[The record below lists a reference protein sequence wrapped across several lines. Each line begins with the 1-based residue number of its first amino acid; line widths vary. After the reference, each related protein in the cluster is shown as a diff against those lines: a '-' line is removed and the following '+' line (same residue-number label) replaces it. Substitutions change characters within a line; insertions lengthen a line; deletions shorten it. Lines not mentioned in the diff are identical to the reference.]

1 MAGMQRFVTYIYSYK
16 GNEKLQ
22 NTGFA
27 KVEIRGGQCSLEI
40 HLKGALSPGKTPG
53 IYLFSREDDL
63 IHAVEI
69 GNLTLSSGG
78 GDCKVILQSGKIA
91 GSPYSIYDMKGIIIP
106 LDDNFMY
113 ASQWD
118 DGAILRERI
127 RIWKLE
133 GEDKDASERIEG
145 EAEREKV
152 AEEQTF
158 AERKDDIDIKE
169 AEPEGTVSDGESE
182 TFLEGDSDSRE
193 STFAETESEK
203 AVETV
208 EEAASVHATEL
219 PLQKQPPKE
228 DTSQKTLL
236 DCFLKLQKRQQ
247 TVEIF
252 ETGKRQISG
261 IQIELRDIRE
271 LPRKFWNL
279 GNNSFLL
286 HGFFNYH
293 YLLLGKRT
301 EEDKETI
308 FIGVPGMFHSQEHVM
323 ASLFGFSE
331 FLPGRKEGERQQD
344 RNTKQ
349 EFQEIESQEQFLE
362 TLRAAELERKSGNQ
376 FGYWCHFM
384 MDERNL

>member
-1 MAGMQRFVTYIYSYK
+1 MAGMQRFVTYLYSYK

-53 IYLFSREDDL
+53 VYLFSREEEM

-69 GNLTLSSGG
+69 GNLALSNGG

-106 LDDNFMY
+106 LDDSFMY

-118 DGAILRERI
+118 DGEMLRERI
-127 RIWKLE
+127 RIWKQE
-133 GEDKDASERIEG
+133 GEGEEAAEKIEEETERED
-145 EAEREKV
+145 EAEG
-152 AEEQTF
+152 QTF
-158 AERKDDIDIKE
+158 AEGEEDKK
-169 AEPEGTVSDGESE
+169 ESE
-182 TFLEGDSDSRE
+182 QEEPVFDRENEKFTGENSDSGDNA
-193 STFAETESEK
+193 SADTDTEKTDEN
-203 AVETV
+203 A
-208 EEAASVHATEL
+208 EEAVSVHATEL
-219 PLQKQPPKE
+219 PLQERPVKE
-228 DTSQKTLL
+228 DISQKTLL

-247 TVEIF
+247 TIEIF

-261 IQIELRDIRE
+261 IHIELRDIRE

-301 EEDKETI
+301 EEDRETI
-308 FIGVPGMFHSQEHVM
+308 FVGVPGMFHSQEHVM

-331 FLPGRKEGERQQD
+331 FLPGRKGEEEQD
-344 RNTKQ
+344 RNENQ
-349 EFQEIESQEQFLE
+349 GFQEIDSQEQLFE
-362 TLRAAELERKSGNQ
+362 TLRAAELKRKSGSQ
-376 FGYWCHFM
+376 FGYWCHFI
-384 MDERNL
+384 MDDQNL

>member
-1 MAGMQRFVTYIYSYK
+1 MAGMQRFVTYLYSYK

-27 KVEIRGGQCSLEI
+27 KVEIRGGKCSLEI

-63 IHAVEI
+63 IRAVEI
-69 GNLTLSSGG
+69 GSLTLSNGG
-78 GDCKVILQSGKIA
+78 GDCKVILPSGKIA
-91 GSPYSIYDMKGIIIP
+91 GSPYSINDMKGIIIP
-106 LDDNFMY
+106 LDDSFMY

-118 DGAILRERI
+118 DGEMLRERI
-127 RIWKLE
+127 RIWKPE
-133 GEDKDASERIEG
+133 GEDEKASEKTEG
-145 EAEREKV
+145 ETEREKE

-158 AERKDDIDIKE
+158 AERKNEKKE
-169 AEPEGTVSDGESE
+169 AEPEEIVSDGEKE
-182 TFLEGDSDSRE
+182 TLIEEDSDRGGNTIADTDSDKVD
-193 STFAETESEK
+193 ET
-203 AVETV
+203 A

-236 DCFLKLQKRQQ
+236 DCFLKLPKRQQ

-308 FIGVPGMFHSQEHVM
+308 FVGVPGMFHSQEHVM

-331 FLPGRKEGERQQD
+331 FLPGRKGEERQQD
-344 RNTKQ
+344 RNTNQ
-349 EFQEIESQEQFLE
+349 EFQEIESQEQLFE

-384 MDERNL
+384 MDEQNL